1 MWKLNDSS
9 EETARDRLQRKT
21 HCDRKIQANLKMIK
35 SLEYLTKEVTQTTST
50 RDGCQEQLVALCK
63 LSSAST
69 TTAHLLESLNQMDT
83 DRKCCW
89 VCGATGTLIHYP
101 WKWKTT
107 DTVWKTGR
115 YCVISTYTCHLT
127 KESHCVCVRCMSPPT
142 LHRIK
147 CEGSY
152 RNCTYS
158 FVETLLIITSNKKRA
173 QIPFLDNE

>member
-50 RDGCQEQLVALCK
+50 RDGCEEQLVALCK

-83 DRKCCW
+83 DRKCWW

-101 WKWKTT
+101 WEWKTT

-127 KESHCVCVRCMSPPT
+127 KESHCVCVCAVYVPPHPAPHQMRRLIQKLYIQLCGNPT
-142 LHRIK
+142 HNYLK
-147 CEGSY
+147 QKKEPKY
-152 RNCTYS
+152 
-158 FVETLLIITSNKKRA
+158 LL
-173 QIPFLDNE
+173 